1 MYKMQ
6 PIEKH
11 WFQYDD
17 SEMYSILSNYSKN
30 KEIIDKCLSKTD
42 GLGNTK
48 LFYIE
53 APAIV
58 ELFIK
63 SGGNINHLNNE
74 NENALFSAEY
84 GKSLCLIQNGIDV
97 NVLNNYGYNAM
108 VEADLDV
115 LKLLVEAGI
124 DIHNKD
130 KNGENV
136 LFIYNDLERIEY
148 IIQKGLKGE
157 VDIHGNSVLM
167 SATIKDHDA
176 LDYLIDNKIVDI
188 DYINDAGHNALYYNI
203 APYNTKYSTYLVNK
217 GININNKNI
226 YDSVDV
232 TELCIRQNNPVLLN
246 LICKKRSSDELAL
259 LKESLEASCENLKKA
274 KRL

>member
-1 MYKMQ
+1 MQIYK
-6 PIEKH
+6 KY

-17 SEMYSILSNYSKN
+17 SDMYDILSNYSKN
-30 KEIIDKCLSKTD
+30 KKIIDEYLPMIDSS
-42 GLGNTK
+42 GNTK

-53 APAIV
+53 DPAVI
-58 ELFIK
+58 EMFIK
-63 SGGNINHLNNE
+63 SGGNINHLGGGG
-74 NENALFSAEY
+74 ENALFAAEY
-84 GKSLCLIQNGIDV
+84 KKSLCLIKNGIDV
-97 NVLNNYGYNAM
+97 NVRNDYGYNAM

-124 DIHNKD
+124 NIHNKD

-136 LFIYNDLERIEY
+136 LFIYNDLGRIEY
-148 IIQKGLKGE
+148 ITQMGLKSE
-157 VDIHGNSVLM
+157 TDIHGNSLLM
-167 SATIKDHDA
+167 SATIKEHDA

-226 YDSVDV
+226 YDGVDV

-259 LKESLEASCENLKKA
+259 LKESLEASCENLKKV